1 MAAVINI
8 STARLGASP
17 DDWQHLD
24 MVLGLTQDLLPVVS
38 NPQATID
45 PDSTMKGLGK
55 TPSRYN
61 AAGNAVG
68 FGQWTQHIT
77 TPEEIARWAK
87 QKDYGI
93 CIQTRRLRAID
104 IDVTDPEAAQAVAE
118 AVERLVG
125 QLPARTRNNSPKLLL
140 AFECTGELTK
150 RKFKS
155 QHGIVELLATGQ
167 QFIAVGTHPSGARYQ
182 WLAGLPDEVPV
193 LTLDQV
199 NALWSALADEFAIED
214 AQTTA
219 ASVKIQKLSDVMAL
233 DPVAQH
239 LLDAG
244 VVLRS
249 ERDGRLHITCPFE
262 DEHTSE
268 SSDTATTYWP
278 AHTGGYQYGHF
289 HCLHAHCEH
298 RSDQEFKDA
307 IHFVDT
313 SIAEEFS
320 AIAVSDDSGR
330 GCDADHDP
338 KPIQGDAAPQGPGA
352 GSPTPKPP
360 RFAVQPAHAFAQG
373 KPPSWLIKGF
383 LPKAELAVLFGESG
397 SGKSFLALDL
407 AVDIAMGTSW
417 RGRVTRRGRVV
428 YVAAEGAGGFR
439 NRLKALAMHR
449 CLDLDQIPVGIISDA
464 PNMMEKADALE
475 VAKAIVASG
484 GADLVIIDTWAQV
497 TPGANENSG
506 EDMGRALAH
515 CKGIHRATGAL
526 VMLVH
531 HSGKDSSKGARGW
544 SGLRAAADVE
554 LEVLRNENARSV
566 TVTKLKDGED
576 GAELGF
582 RLESVVLGLDEDQ
595 EEITSLVVEHTGGG
609 AVRGRD
615 RGPKGAVEKILV
627 NCMLEM
633 ATLGDASVDRCEL
646 KTAGVNQLPHDPHE
660 GKKDRRSERV
670 DRAIESLV
678 ASGRLVVEGVRM
690 TLAAGNTSRI
700 A

>member
-1 MAAVINI
+1 
-8 STARLGASP
+8 
-17 DDWQHLD
+17 
-24 MVLGLTQDLLPVVS
+24 
-38 NPQATID
+38 
-45 PDSTMKGLGK
+45 
-55 TPSRYN
+55 
-61 AAGNAVG
+61 
-68 FGQWTQHIT
+68 
-77 TPEEIARWAK
+77 
-87 QKDYGI
+87 
-93 CIQTRRLRAID
+93 
-104 IDVTDPEAAQAVAE
+104 
-118 AVERLVG
+118 
-125 QLPARTRNNSPKLLL
+125 
-140 AFECTGELTK
+140 
-150 RKFKS
+150 
-155 QHGIVELLATGQ
+155 
-167 QFIAVGTHPSGARYQ
+167 
-182 WLAGLPDEVPV
+182 
-193 LTLDQV
+193 
-199 NALWSALADEFAIED
+199 
-214 AQTTA
+214 
-219 ASVKIQKLSDVMAL
+219 
-233 DPVAQH
+233 
-239 LLDAG
+239 
-244 VVLRS
+244 
-249 ERDGRLHITCPFE
+249 
-262 DEHTSE
+262 
-268 SSDTATTYWP
+268 
-278 AHTGGYQYGHF
+278 
-289 HCLHAHCEH
+289 
-298 RSDQEFKDA
+298 
-307 IHFVDT
+307 
-313 SIAEEFS
+313 
-320 AIAVSDDSGR
+320 
-330 GCDADHDP
+330 
-338 KPIQGDAAPQGPGA
+338 
-352 GSPTPKPP
+352 
-360 RFAVQPAHAFAQG
+360 
-373 KPPSWLIKGF
+373 